1 MHPKLFL
8 ILLLISVRASFATAS
23 DTLPL
28 FYKGLDYGSESQF
41 NPLSVMANEAFDIS
55 QMENHSRSPSQ
66 MLDPDAFGRL
76 NGSLLHPLISIDRM
90 GRERFLT
97 SEIIPTSFRPSRA
110 QWIPNY
116 QLHLVG
122 SGMRNAALE
131 EWWAAQGCEHPGIAA
146 VATTY
151 FAQYLNEVSEI
162 SSKTSYRDE
171 DPVADIYVFDLAGIL
186 LFQPVAVRE
195 FFSKTVELSNWPLQA
210 SWLVPE
216 SNVSN
221 VGEYWA
227 FKIPLPAT
235 ERWKLFYYMGLG
247 NIAGLTRSFTEGNAL
262 SVAAGAYAKTIH
274 SAGDGANTATVKPK
288 LGIFWDRHNS
298 LMASAFYNSQST
310 ERFLVNLYPGVLPT
324 GSLPL
329 GCWGS
334 FGPHGLHVGV
344 TTRFGFGVGA

>member
-1 MHPKLFL
+1 M
-8 ILLLISVRASFATAS
+8 SVRAGCAAES
-23 DTLPL
+23 DTLQL
-28 FYKGLDYGSESQF
+28 FYKGIDYGSESQF
-41 NPLSVMANEAFDIS
+41 NPLSVIANEAFDIS
-55 QMENHSRSPSQ
+55 QMENRSRSPSQ

-76 NGSLLHPLISIDRM
+76 NGSLLHPFTSIDRM

-146 VATTY
+146 IATTY
-151 FAQYLNEVSEI
+151 LAQYLNEVSEI

-171 DPVADIYVFDLAGIL
+171 DPVADIYVFDFAGIL
-186 LFQPVAVRE
+186 LFQPAAVRE

-210 SWLVPE
+210 SWMVPE
-216 SNVSN
+216 NEVGN

-227 FKIPLPAT
+227 LKIPLPGT

-247 NIAGLTRSFTEGNAL
+247 NIAGLTHSFAEGNAL
-262 SVAAGAYAKTIH
+262 SVAAGAYAKTLH
-274 SAGDGANTATVKPK
+274 SAGEGANTATLEPK

-324 GSLPL
+324 GPLPL

-334 FGPHGLHVGV
+334 FGPHGLHVGA